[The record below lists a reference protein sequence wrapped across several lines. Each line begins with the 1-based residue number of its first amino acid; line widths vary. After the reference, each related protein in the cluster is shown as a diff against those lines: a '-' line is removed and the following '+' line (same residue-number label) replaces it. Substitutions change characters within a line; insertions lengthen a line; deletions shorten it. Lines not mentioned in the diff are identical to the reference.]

1 MRIKNISSIRR
12 DVVTEHR
19 EHLYDL
25 IESVNEKITD
35 VVRKGKTEAVFI
47 IETNTIL
54 KPDNDVVELIRLK
67 GLDEVVESF
76 KEAGYDV
83 AVNERVAADEY
94 MDDGEQRHKTI
105 IIKWK

>member
-25 IESVNEKITD
+25 IESVNESITGE
-35 VVRKGKTEAVFI
+35 VRKGKTELMFI

-54 KPDNDVVELIRLK
+54 KPDSNLVELIRLK

-94 MDDGEQRHKTI
+94 MDDGEQRYKTI